1 LAGWLNFL
9 RLEHL
14 ANPTWRDGRVAFPVT
29 ATALRRVSKSR
40 HPRRRYSV
48 TAAHQG
54 CRITPQ
60 GGTGVTVGK
69 IPLGITGDDV
79 ALGSHLVHF
88 WKTDDEFESGVRF
101 LQLGIDNPTE
111 YSVLF
116 GHDEANERVL
126 EILRR
131 THPDLDH
138 ALRQDRL
145 VILRRDSS
153 ASVTLAKIKDAFSSA
168 VRKGATAIRYLGNL
182 GIGRDALPGRG
193 ASEVIELETGVTAL
207 AHRYPCVMVC
217 MYDVNTVSGHL
228 LLASGFATHPLA
240 VWNDQL
246 KQNPYCDCEE
256 VPSSRSEEVA

>member
-1 LAGWLNFL
+1 
-9 RLEHL
+9 
-14 ANPTWRDGRVAFPVT
+14 
-29 ATALRRVSKSR
+29 
-40 HPRRRYSV
+40 
-48 TAAHQG
+48 
-54 CRITPQ
+54 
-60 GGTGVTVGK
+60 VTVGK

>member
-1 LAGWLNFL
+1 M
-9 RLEHL
+9 
-14 ANPTWRDGRVAFPVT
+14 
-29 ATALRRVSKSR
+29 
-40 HPRRRYSV
+40 
-48 TAAHQG
+48 
-54 CRITPQ
+54 
-60 GGTGVTVGK
+60 TVRK
-69 IPLGITGDDV
+69 IPLGITADDV

-101 LQLGIDNPTE
+101 LQLGIDNQTE

-116 GHDEANERVL
+116 GHDEANQRVL
-126 EILRR
+126 EILRK
-131 THPDLDH
+131 THPNLDH
-138 ALRQDRL
+138 ALQQDRL
-145 VILRRDSS
+145 VVLRRDSS
-153 ASVTLAKIKDAFSSA
+153 ASATLAKIKDAFSSA

-193 ASEVIELETGVTAL
+193 AGEVIELETGVTTL
-207 AHRYPCVMVC
+207 VSSYPCVMVC

-256 VPSSRSEEVA
+256 VSSPRSEEVA